1 MEMTYGKQIPL
12 GLCGLRT
19 GLFFS
24 KLRMRRGKKHG
35 PHVGLLPTL
44 DPPHALV
51 NYWGFQDVCD
61 VLVDLTWL
69 CARLLSLTDSFISP
83 VFGPLGILESVA
95 ALRLF
100 QGFVSASG
108 PIQTLFEV
116 KAWLVLRSAHR
127 YCRFTEE
134 GTILNGSTSL
144 TETLNVTPSSILE
157 VILSPRPA
165 LVKTLTK

>member
-24 KLRMRRGKKHG
+24 TLRMRRGKKHG
-35 PHVGLLPTL
+35 PHVGLLSTL

-51 NYWGFQDVCD
+51 NNWGLQGVYGM
-61 VLVDLTWL
+61 LVDFTWL
-69 CARLLSLTDSFISP
+69 CARLLSLTDSFKSP

-100 QGFVSASG
+100 QGIVSAPG
-108 PIQTLFEV
+108 PIQTLFE
-116 KAWLVLRSAHR
+116 
-127 YCRFTEE
+127 
-134 GTILNGSTSL
+134 L
-144 TETLNVTPSSILE
+144 TKRLHVTPSSILE
-157 VILSPRPA
+157 VIPSPRLA
-165 LVKTLTK
+165 LVKALTK